1 MCWKQTEPMLLIIMH
16 VRFTGIVMNELDTSK
31 NNHNNIDN
39 NNNNNKY
46 ANRNEQQPEKR

>member
-39 NNNNNKY
+39 NNNNKY